1 VIPSLEARTR
11 KSVPQEE
18 VPKVL
23 PSQLWP
29 RLWHK
34 VEHVHPGAL
43 RGRAVG
49 SAPDIRRTPGTVPLL
64 HFSLG
69 FKDSETLLAHRAQS
83 HQGEPRWSQ
92 GRLAASLE
100 LLEPPSASSTSG
112 PRPAPLR
119 SLRVG
124 RSLPSAHSES
134 PIPRG
139 VPVPRYLARRTRAL
153 HSDPRVRALNSSGPG
168 FSPVARCACR
178 VVLRSCFRPGTR
190 LGLPRL
196 PPLATSAPVQDRIG
210 PGTRPGRLRYKTG
223 SEVCRVGS
231 EDLSLRLPVSAFRLD
246 SPRRARLPTH
256 PEGFVDRLTPKGS
269 PKSSGRAGWR
279 CHDLFDP
286 VLNER

>member
-112 PRPAPLR
+112 PRPMTNR
-119 SLRVG
+119 SLHSS
-124 RSLPSAHSES
+124 RSRNGARSEPPVTRGLPF
-134 PIPRG
+134 
-139 VPVPRYLARRTRAL
+139 PRYSARRTRTL
-153 HSDPRVRALNSSGPG
+153 HSDPKARALSSDSPG

-190 LGLPRL
+190 LGLPRR
-196 PPLATSAPVQDRIG
+196 PPHATFHLVRDQASGDPDRVR
-210 PGTRPGRLRYKTG
+210 RP
-223 SEVCRVGS
+223 
-231 EDLSLRLPVSAFRLD
+231 
-246 SPRRARLPTH
+246 SPRGCPVDLPS
-256 PEGFVDRLTPKGS
+256 RSAPKGS
-269 PKSSGRAGWR
+269 PHLPAGRFGVATTFSIQFSMSAG
-279 CHDLFDP
+279 
-286 VLNER
+286 